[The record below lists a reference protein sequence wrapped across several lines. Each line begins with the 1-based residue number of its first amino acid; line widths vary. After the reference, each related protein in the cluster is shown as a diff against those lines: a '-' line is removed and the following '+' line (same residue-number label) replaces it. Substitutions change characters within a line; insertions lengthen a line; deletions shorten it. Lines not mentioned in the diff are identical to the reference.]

1 MKALRK
7 LADGEGHV
15 ELVDIP
21 TPQPGPGQV
30 LLKVKSVGI
39 CGTDL
44 HIWEGRFDKVRPPVT
59 LGHEFAGEVAE
70 LGPGVE
76 GWRIG
81 QPVVSESQASSC
93 GVCSYCQEGQSNL
106 CPQRLAYGYG
116 VDGGMAEYAV
126 VRAGGLHALPESV
139 SFSQGAMV
147 EPLAVAVHAVMERGV
162 TFDQGPALVSGPG
175 PIGLLV
181 LLVLVQA
188 GVPVLICGTSKDQA
202 RLDLAARLGAAA
214 TVMVDRED
222 LGREAQ
228 EFTKGEGFAAAW
240 ECSGAGPA
248 LSAALSYVRRQGQVV
263 QVGLAGGPA
272 KVDLDQL
279 TLKEVVLRGAFVHN
293 RQTWERSL
301 ALLGKG
307 ALDPTPL
314 ISAQMPLSAW
324 QRAFELSRDQAGI
337 KYLLRP
343 GE

>member
-15 ELVDIP
+15 ELVEIP
-21 TPQPGPGQV
+21 TPAPGPGQV

-76 GWRIG
+76 GWQIG

-93 GVCSYCQEGQSNL
+93 GECVYCRQGQSNL

-116 VDGGMAEYAV
+116 VDGGMAEYAL

-162 TFDQGPALVSGPG
+162 AFDQGPALVSGPG

-188 GVPVLICGTSKDQA
+188 GAPVLICGTSKDQA

-222 LGREAQ
+222 LSRSAR

-248 LSAALSYVRRQGQVV
+248 LSAALTNVRRQGSVV

-272 KVDLDQL
+272 TLDLDQL
-279 TLKEVVLRGAFVHN
+279 TLKEVTLRGAFVHN
-293 RQTWERSL
+293 RGTWER
-301 ALLGKG
+301 AVQLLGEG
-307 ALDPTPL
+307 ALDLTPL
-314 ISAQMPLSAW
+314 ISAQMPLSEW
-324 QRAFELSRDQAGI
+324 RRAFELSRDQAGI